1 MKKIKIIAI
10 IAVIFL
16 IFFGQDVYHNSV
28 DCIYWKQLS
37 SEIKTSTI
45 SKVIFESGNPIELK
59 NNEKNNFIKNLSEA
73 KFYKSNWRK
82 IGPTGAII
90 EIVFK
95 DGKKLYFEYY
105 GNAQFEVTLK
115 KEQFLIRSTD
125 IEKVMKEYNITL

>member
-10 IAVIFL
+10 VAFIFL

-28 DCIYWKQLS
+28 DYIYWKQLS

-45 SKVIFESGNPIELK
+45 SKVILESGNPIELK

-73 KFYKSNWRK
+73 KFYKSNWHK
-82 IGPTGAII
+82 VGPTGPTIGVA
-90 EIVFK
+90 FK
-95 DGKKLYFEYY
+95 NGKKLHFEYY

-115 KEQFLIRSTD
+115 KEQFLISSVD
-125 IEKVMKEYNITL
+125 IERFMKEYNITL